1 MPAHEVIFVPK
12 DSDVTIFVISRTPQ
26 TGPLTAGYV
35 ITALFHTVNA
45 MFQLQPDFF
54 TCVTD
59 LVFNGQEIGRVKI
72 STESPEHSS
81 IDNAGGHALR
91 GNITVNSTVV
101 VPKDDYKM
109 LNITLNKTKHNSNN
123 SLILTESV
131 TDLDDPLLTIE
142 YEYGRAIQ
150 RSDLWT
156 AVLDGIATS
165 AQFDIGARCVDLTAV
180 SISGNLA
187 FHLNELDNHLFTYEL
202 AIRTFR
208 LMALVSMR
216 SKIFKE
222 LEMRVFYKGIRVAE
236 GFVLGLGKPARV
248 GGGEAV
254 ASER

>member
-12 DSDVTIFVISRTPQ
+12 DSDVTIFVISR

-45 MFQLQPDFF
+45 MFQLQPGFF
-54 TCVTD
+54 TCLIR
-59 LVFNGQEIGRVKI
+59 LVLNGQEVGQVKI
-72 STESPEHSS
+72 STESPERSS

-91 GNITVNSTVV
+91 DNATVSSTAL
-101 VPKDDYKM
+101 VPEDDYKM
-109 LNITLNKTKHNSNN
+109 LNITLNKTKDNSNN

-131 TDLDDPLLTIE
+131 TDLDDPLLKIE
-142 YEYGRAIQ
+142 YEYGRVVQ

-156 AVLDGIATS
+156 AVFDGIATS
-165 AQFDIGARCVDLTAV
+165 AQFDVGARCVYVTAV

-208 LMALVSMR
+208 LVALVSMR

-222 LEMRVFYKGIRVAE
+222 LEMRVFYNGIRVAE

-254 ASER
+254 GSER

>member
-1 MPAHEVIFVPK
+1 MPAREVIFVPK
-12 DSDVTIFVISRTPQ
+12 DSDVTIFVISR

-45 MFQLQPDFF
+45 MFQLQPGFF
-54 TCVTD
+54 TCVTR
-59 LVFNGQEIGRVKI
+59 LLLNGQDIGQIKI
-72 STESPEHSS
+72 STESPERSS
-81 IDNAGGHALR
+81 IDNTSGLAFN
-91 GNITVNSTVV
+91 GNTTVNSTVLI
-101 VPKDDYKM
+101 PEINSKT
-109 LNITLNKTKHNSNN
+109 LNITLTKNKDNSNN

-131 TDLDDPLLTIE
+131 TDLDDSLLKIE
-142 YEYGRAIQ
+142 YEYGRAVQ

-165 AQFDIGARCVDLTAV
+165 AQFDIGARCVYLTAV

-187 FHLNELDNHLFTYEL
+187 FHLNELDNHSFTYEL

-208 LMALVSMR
+208 LVALVSMQ

-222 LEMRVFYKGIRVAE
+222 LEMRVFYDGVRVAE

-254 ASER
+254 GSER